1 MVQFTRLR
9 TPLSPVIAMAVGFF
23 LLPAVAMA
31 QSGGLTGKSAVGA
44 YKRPEP
50 SAGQQSV
57 KQPPALPGARPS
69 GGAAPLQRLP
79 SEMTPNEALFDAINR
94 GDAGGARDAM
104 NRGADSNARN
114 VLGLS
119 PIELAVDMSRN
130 DIVFMLLS
138 ARTESGR
145 GVRET
150 AQTGARPAR
159 QAAGP
164 VAPAPV
170 TRRPVAEAGSAMPPR
185 PAAAQARQAA
195 HDGGTSN
202 PSAGFLGFDAPRT
215 GTAHP

>member
-1 MVQFTRLR
+1 
-9 TPLSPVIAMAVGFF
+9 
-23 LLPAVAMA
+23 MA

-57 KQPPALPGARPS
+57 KQPPALPGARGS

-94 GDAGGARDAM
+94 GDAGGARDAL
-104 NRGADSNARN
+104 NRGADANARN

-138 ARTESGR
+138 ARTESAR
-145 GVRET
+145 GGRET

-164 VAPAPV
+164 AAPV
-170 TRRPVAEAGSAMPPR
+170 TRRPVTEAGTTTMPPR
-185 PAAAQARQAA
+185 PAPQQARQAA

-215 GTAHP
+215 GTGHP